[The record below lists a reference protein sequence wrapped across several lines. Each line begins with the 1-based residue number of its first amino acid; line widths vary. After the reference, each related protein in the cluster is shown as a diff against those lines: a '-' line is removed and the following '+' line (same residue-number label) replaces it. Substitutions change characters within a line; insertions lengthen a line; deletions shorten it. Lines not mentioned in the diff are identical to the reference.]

1 MTLNKRSS
9 MPYRRKRAGRTDY
22 RKRLT
27 LLSSREVRLVVRLS
41 ERNALAQLVEYSPQ
55 GDKVLVSAS
64 SKEIERLGW
73 KAARGNLSAAYLV
86 GALLASKALK
96 LESPVGRA
104 VLDIGRN
111 RSLVGSRVYA
121 VLAGAVE
128 AGLDVPH
135 SEDILP
141 PKERVCGKHIEDYA
155 KKLKK
160 EDPKRYERQFSAI
173 LKAGVDPTAFIS
185 YFNAFK
191 TKVVGSR

>member
-41 ERNALAQLVEYSPQ
+41 ERNALAQLVEYSPE

-121 VLAGAVE
+121 VLAGAV
-128 AGLDVPH
+128 A
-135 SEDILP
+135 
-141 PKERVCGKHIEDYA
+141 A
-155 KKLKK
+155 
-160 EDPKRYERQFSAI
+160 
-173 LKAGVDPTAFIS
+173 
-185 YFNAFK
+185 
-191 TKVVGSR
+191 